1 MPYADAVCPSRAGS
15 ADYNAGTT
23 TTQLPPLHSSLMK
36 GVSEMKFAKQLVPVN
51 VVKFR
56 THERTPVQV
65 PYEDAVRP
73 SRAGFAVLYV
83 IAPLVWHSHN
93 HDILGPKKIFS
104 PDLCPK
110 SIPVES

>member
-15 ADYNAGTT
+15 ADYNAVAH
-23 TTQLPPLHSSLMK
+23 PPLLAHERSVGNEIRETTRS
-36 GVSEMKFAKQLVPVN
+36 GEC
-51 VVKFR
+51 VKFR
-56 THERTPVQV
+56 TRERTQNQV